1 VSITRRQFIAFSC
14 ILLFQLGSFATL
26 AHAAEHPFHA
36 HSDLCASFI
45 NFGQQDL
52 SADVASPTIEFNLFS
67 VEVCAESNPIVV
79 SFFRPAYSS
88 RAPPA
93 A

>member
-1 VSITRRQFIAFSC
+1 VSISRRQFIAFSC
-14 ILLFQLGSFATL
+14 ILLFQLGLFASL
-26 AHAAEHPFHA
+26 AHATEHPFHA
-36 HSDLCASFI
+36 QNDLCASFI

-52 SADVASPTIEFNLFS
+52 SADVASPAIEFNLFS
-67 VEVCAESNPIVV
+67 AEVCAESKSLVV
-79 SFFRPAYSS
+79 SSLRPVYSS

>member
-1 VSITRRQFIAFSC
+1 VSISRRQIITFAC
-14 ILLFQLGSFATL
+14 ILLFQLGLFATQ

-36 HSDLCASFI
+36 DGDLCASFI

-52 SADVASPTIEFNLFS
+52 SADVASPAIGYNLFS
-67 VEVCAESNPIVV
+67 VEVFAESKPVVV

-93 A
+93 C

>member
-1 VSITRRQFIAFSC
+1 VSILRRQFITLVC
-14 ILLFQLGSFATL
+14 ILLFQLSLVASL

-36 HSDLCASFI
+36 HGELCASFI

-52 SADVASPTIEFNLFS
+52 SADVASPAIGYNLFS
-67 VEVCAESNPIVV
+67 VEVCAESKPIVV

-93 A
+93 F